1 MLTGR
6 RALLPFSVLLGAVV
20 AALAWRNGN
29 TGLAVFAM
37 LLLPAFGAWHAF
49 ARSETAIIGTSESDE
64 RQRRISAEA
73 VGYAYQ
79 AVVVVSVLGFFTE
92 VAHGD
97 AGPFTLICAV
107 GGLTHLSAVALLRRR
122 R

>member
-6 RALLPFSVLLGAVV
+6 RALFPFSILLGAII
-20 AALAWRNGN
+20 AALAWRNGD

-37 LLLPAFGAWHAF
+37 VLLPAFGAWQAF
-49 ARSETAIIGTSESDE
+49 ARTETAIIGTSESDE
-64 RQRRISAEA
+64 RQQRINAEA
-73 VGYAYQ
+73 VEYAYQ

-92 VAHGD
+92 VARGD
-97 AGPFTLICAV
+97 PGAFTLVGAV
-107 GGLTHLSAVALLRRR
+107 GGFTHLSAVALLRRR